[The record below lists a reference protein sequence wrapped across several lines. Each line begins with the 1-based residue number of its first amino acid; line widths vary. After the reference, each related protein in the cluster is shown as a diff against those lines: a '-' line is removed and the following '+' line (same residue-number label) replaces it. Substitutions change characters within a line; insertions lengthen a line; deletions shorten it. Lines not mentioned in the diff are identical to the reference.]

1 MAKTQAKYIYHKEE
15 IFLKILKK
23 YQPKQKRK
31 QITKKKTKNFVANE
45 KFSHSFFDFALPYDL
60 LTFKC
65 ALRFGRR
72 SNPMGVQMPMFFS
85 VCVSVCVCACIYS
98 GYCRVGSAAF
108 SLPTDP

>member
-1 MAKTQAKYIYHKEE
+1 MKTNNE
-15 IFLKILKK
+15 
-23 YQPKQKRK
+23 
-31 QITKKKTKNFVANE
+31 KKTKNFVANE

-72 SNPMGVQMPMFFS
+72 SNPEGVKMPMFFF
-85 VCVSVCVCACIYS
+85 VCVCACASIYS

-108 SLPTDP
+108 ALPTDP